1 MAKAEAIELLKKYIL
16 LLNSNGISVYKAF
29 LFGSYST
36 NTATEASDIDVM
48 IVSEKYDETDDEAV
62 GKIWKLTR
70 MVSTKIE
77 PFLIGKNKFISDDEN
92 YIMQC
97 SWENVPDFDY
107 LQLCLWIS
115 YVSLEDFI
123 NEFEWYFSPENSIMG
138 NLQSQCCWINLSELF
153 DQENDEL
160 EKYFPKQ
167 EELHEKYDYNNR

>member
-1 MAKAEAIELLKKYIL
+1 MAKAEVIELLKKYIL

-77 PFLIGKNKFISDDEN
+77 PFLIGKNRFISDDNSPLIEH
-92 YIMQC
+92 IKKQGI
-97 SWENVPDFDY
+97 ELT
-107 LQLCLWIS
+107 LQP
-115 YVSLEDFI
+115 F
-123 NEFEWYFSPENSIMG
+123 NQMA
-138 NLQSQCCWINLSELF
+138 SEPTTKNIETF
-153 DQENDEL
+153 
-160 EKYFPKQ
+160 
-167 EELHEKYDYNNR
+167 

>member
-1 MAKAEAIELLKKYIL
+1 MAKGEVIELLKRYIL

-77 PFLIGKNKFISDDEN
+77 PFLIGKNKFISDDNSPLIEQ
-92 YIMQC
+92 IKRQGI
-97 SWENVPDFDY
+97 ELT
-107 LQLCLWIS
+107 LQP
-115 YVSLEDFI
+115 F
-123 NEFEWYFSPENSIMG
+123 NQMA
-138 NLQSQCCWINLSELF
+138 SEPTA
-153 DQENDEL
+153 EYGV
-160 EKYFPKQ
+160 EK
-167 EELHEKYDYNNR
+167 

>member
-1 MAKAEAIELLKKYIL
+1 MAKGEVIELLKRYIL

-77 PFLIGKNKFISDDEN
+77 PFLIGKNRFISDDNSPLIEH
-92 YIMQC
+92 IKKQGI
-97 SWENVPDFDY
+97 ELT
-107 LQLCLWIS
+107 LQP
-115 YVSLEDFI
+115 F
-123 NEFEWYFSPENSIMG
+123 NQMA
-138 NLQSQCCWINLSELF
+138 SEPTA
-153 DQENDEL
+153 EYGV
-160 EKYFPKQ
+160 EK
-167 EELHEKYDYNNR
+167 

>member
-1 MAKAEAIELLKKYIL
+1 MAKAEVIELLKKYIL

-77 PFLIGKNKFISDDEN
+77 PLLIGKNRFISDDNSPLIEQ
-92 YIMQC
+92 IKRQGI
-97 SWENVPDFDY
+97 ELT
-107 LQLCLWIS
+107 LQP
-115 YVSLEDFI
+115 F
-123 NEFEWYFSPENSIMG
+123 NQMA
-138 NLQSQCCWINLSELF
+138 SEPTA
-153 DQENDEL
+153 EYGV
-160 EKYFPKQ
+160 EK
-167 EELHEKYDYNNR
+167 